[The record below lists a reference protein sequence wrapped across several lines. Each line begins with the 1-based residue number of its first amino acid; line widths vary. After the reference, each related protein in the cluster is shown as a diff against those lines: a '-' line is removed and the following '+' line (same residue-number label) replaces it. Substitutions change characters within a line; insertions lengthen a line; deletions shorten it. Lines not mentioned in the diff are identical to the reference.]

1 MSRDE
6 KTVEDILRHLYVTAV
21 QDADGVRADR
31 KGYHMRYDE
40 VPAQAKQQ
48 IQALITEARIE
59 AIASYKKVNDKLEN
73 EIRAD
78 ERQAML
84 DALPEKHEVDPI
96 GNADYRY
103 CMGRNNA
110 IEEMESAI
118 KKMGG
123 SDV

>member
-1 MSRDE
+1 MN
-6 KTVEDILRHLYVTAV
+6 KTIEEIAQELAIKLTNATLPERITII
-21 QDADGVRADR
+21 QDLLNKA
-31 KGYHMRYDE
+31 
-40 VPAQAKQQ
+40 
-48 IQALITEARIE
+48 IT
-59 AIASYKKVNDKLEN
+59 
-73 EIRAD
+73 
-78 ERQAML
+78 QAML